1 MQGRALAETGTVTL
15 DSNTITNSSCTAAPL
30 PSAAPAA
37 QVIAVPKRAVRT
49 GDGST
54 SGGGDAGGLLDGA
67 LLLAAAGGATPL
79 AARRRAVSP

>member
-54 SGGGDAGGLLDGA
+54 SGGDAGGLLDGA